1 MPVEL
6 KAAVTVAEMARMC
19 GLSRARFYQ
28 LIGTA
33 FPFPVYDVSSRRPFY
48 GEEMQKVCLEVRRR
62 NCGVDGKP
70 VLFYARRGATTTAKR
85 PMKITKP
92 KSLVSAVNA
101 DLLDGLRALGL
112 VVTSTQVEAAVK
124 QVFPSGTHG
133 VESSEVVRSVFIY
146 LKKAA

>member
-33 FPFPVYDVSSRRPFY
+33 FPFPVYDVSTRRPFY
-48 GEEMQKVCLEVRRR
+48 VEELQKLCLEVRRR
-62 NCGVDGKP
+62 NCGIDGKP

-85 PMKITKP
+85 PMKLTKV
-92 KSLVSAVNA
+92 KSVASTVSAE
-101 DLLDGLRALGL
+101 LLDGLRALGL
-112 VVTSTQVEAAVK
+112 IVTSAQVEAAIK
-124 QVFPSGTHG
+124 EVFPSGTHG
-133 VESSEVVRSVFIY
+133 VVSSEVVRSVFIY